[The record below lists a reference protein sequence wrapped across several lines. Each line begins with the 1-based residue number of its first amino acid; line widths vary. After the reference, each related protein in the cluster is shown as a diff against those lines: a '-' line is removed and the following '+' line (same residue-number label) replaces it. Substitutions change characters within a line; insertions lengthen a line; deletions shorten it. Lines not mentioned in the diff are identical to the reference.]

1 MIALFAVITNPASG
15 STARGSE
22 ANGTVP
28 VHSHA
33 PSQPA
38 TGSRRPPSDERTG
51 TSPRH

>member
-1 MIALFAVITNPASG
+1 MALLAVITYPAEG
-15 STARGSE
+15 STERGSSP
-22 ANGTVP
+22 NGTGD

-38 TGSRRPPSDERTG
+38 TGSRRPPSDDRTG